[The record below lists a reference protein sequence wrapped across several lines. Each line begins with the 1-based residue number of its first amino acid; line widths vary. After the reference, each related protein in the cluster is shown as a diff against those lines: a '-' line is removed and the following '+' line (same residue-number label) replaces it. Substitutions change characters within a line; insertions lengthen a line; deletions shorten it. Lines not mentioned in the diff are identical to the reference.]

1 MCHFGLDSRRTLWFL
16 CRMAKTFKSWDV
28 DQVVLLPPS
37 VQELVP
43 AGHLAHFVRDLVRES
58 LDVSAILNP
67 YTEDRGFPP
76 YDPTMMTALLLYAYS
91 QGIYASRRIAKA
103 CEERVDVMAVTARQ
117 SPDFRTISD
126 FRKRHL
132 PALGGLFTQVLQLC
146 QKAGLVRLG
155 HVALDGTKIRA
166 NASKHKAM
174 SYSRMQTAEPVLAA
188 EVAQWLEK
196 AAASDAHED
205 AAYGVDRR
213 GDELPA
219 WVTNK
224 QHRVEKIRA
233 AKAALEAEAQ
243 AHAPGKKRTTDLPSD
258 RPRRGRPAKNP
269 PGTPHDRAQRNF
281 TDPDSRI
288 MKTQDGFIQG
298 YNAQAAVDAAHQV
311 IVAQGLTNQA
321 SDAHQLEP
329 MLVHIKANTG
339 RQAREL
345 SADAGYCFEHNLTAL
360 NRRHVRGYV
369 ATGRQKHGAASAVGM
384 RKTVPRT
391 RVHAMTIRLRRAG
404 YRSRYRLRKQVVEPV
419 FGQIKQARGFRQ
431 FLLRGL
437 LQVAGEWSLLCSV
450 HNMLKLAAARG

>member
-1 MCHFGLDSRRTLWFL
+1 M
-16 CRMAKTFKSWDV
+16 
-28 DQVVLLPPS
+28 
-37 VQELVP
+37 
-43 AGHLAHFVRDLVRES
+43 GHLAHFVRDLARES
-58 LDVSAILNP
+58 LDLSVILKT

-76 YDPTMMTALLLYAYS
+76 YDPTMMTALLLYAYC
-91 QGIYASRRIAKA
+91 QGLYASRRIAKA
-103 CEERVDVMAVTARQ
+103 CEERVDVMAVTAGQ
-117 SPDFRTISD
+117 HPDFRTISD

-146 QKAGLVRLG
+146 QKAGLVSLG

-174 SYSRMQTAEPVLAA
+174 SYRRMQRAEPELAA
-188 EVAQWLEK
+188 EVARWLAE
-196 AAASDAHED
+196 AATSDARED
-205 AAYGVDRR
+205 AAYGIDRR
-213 GDELPA
+213 GDELPD

-224 QHRVEKIRA
+224 QHRLEKIRT
-233 AKAALEAEAQ
+233 AKAALEAAAQ
-243 AHAPGKKRTTDLPSD
+243 DAAGGKERTDKAPSA
-258 RPRRGRPAKNP
+258 RPRRGRPATHP

-288 MKTQDGFIQG
+288 MKAQDGFIQG
-298 YNAQAAVDAAHQV
+298 YNAQAAVDADHQV

-321 SDAHQLEP
+321 SDTHHLEP
-329 MLVHIKANTG
+329 MLEHIRRNTG

-345 SADAGYCFEHNLTAL
+345 SADAGYCSEHNLKAL

-369 ATGRQKHGAASAVGM
+369 ATGRQQHGEASATGV

-391 RVHAMTIRLRRAG
+391 RVHAMKIRLRRAG
-404 YRSRYRLRKQVVEPV
+404 HRSRYRLRKQVVEPV

-437 LQVAGEWSLLCSV
+437 SQVAGEWSLVCSA
-450 HNMLKLAAARG
+450 HNVLKLAGARG